1 MMRRKPHNPRTIR
14 NVLQPVLD
22 SYFHGR
28 CIYVVRATTKA
39 KDPCRSCDMGHRYY
53 CGYKCGMPSDREND
67 RKKFVKRV
75 FVGDTIVCLDGTEY
89 VLVRDNNGSAWFEKK
104 EK

>member
-1 MMRRKPHNPRTIR
+1 MHRKPHKPRTIR
-14 NVLQPVLD
+14 NVASTRLD

-28 CIYVVRATTKA
+28 CIYVVIAYTKA
-39 KDPCRSCDMGHRYY
+39 KDPCKSCDMGHRYY

-67 RKKFVKRV
+67 RNQFVKRV
-75 FVGDTIVCLDGTEY
+75 FIGDTIVCADGTEY
-89 VLVRDNNGSAWFEKK
+89 VLVKDENGSAWFEKK

>member
-1 MMRRKPHNPRTIR
+1 MRRKPHKPRTIR
-14 NVLQPVLD
+14 NVASTRLD

-28 CIYVVRATTKA
+28 CIYIVPAYTKA
-39 KDPCRSCDMGHRYY
+39 KDPCKSCDMGHRYY

-67 RKKFVKRV
+67 MKKLVKRV
-75 FVGDTIVCLDGTEY
+75 FVGDTIVCTDGSEY
-89 VLVRDNNGSAWFEKK
+89 VLVKDNNGSAWFEKK

>member
-1 MMRRKPHNPRTIR
+1 MHRKPHKPRTIR
-14 NVLQPVLD
+14 NVVSTRLG

-28 CIYVVRATTKA
+28 CIYVVIAYTEA
-39 KDPCRSCDMGHRYY
+39 KDPCKSCDMGHRYY

-67 RKKFVKRV
+67 RKQFVKRV
-75 FVGDTIVCLDGTEY
+75 FIGDTIVLLDGTEY
-89 VLVRDNNGSAWFEKK
+89 VLVKDNNGSAWFEKK

>member
-1 MMRRKPHNPRTIR
+1 MFRKLHKPRTIR

-28 CIYVVRATTKA
+28 CIYLVRASTKA
-39 KDPCRSCDMGHRYY
+39 KDPCKSCAMGHRYY
-53 CGYKCGMPSDREND
+53 CGYKCGMPSNCEND
-67 RKKFVKRV
+67 RRHFVKRV
-75 FVGDTIVCLDGTEY
+75 FVGDTIVCLDGFKY
-89 VLVRDNNGSAWFEKK
+89 VLVKDDNGSAWFKKK

>member
-1 MMRRKPHNPRTIR
+1 MRRRPHKPRTIR

-39 KDPCRSCDMGHRYY
+39 KDPCKSCDMGHRYY
-53 CGYKCGMPSDREND
+53 CGYKCGMPSDIDDD